1 MSLIQ
6 ELLKQ
11 GIIDKKQAKELEVE
25 VKSSILR
32 EDELI
37 ISKGITSEDFLFK
50 LKAKKEGLVFQEE
63 TPRNISQ
70 EILSLIP
77 EESAKHYEMIAIG
90 KKTGIVQIGMVH
102 PEDLKSQEALKFLA
116 RQGQFDYNVVL
127 ISRRSFSEIMKE
139 YRTLG
144 QEVGEAL
151 EKLKEE
157 QEELGET
164 KINNKEEMQRL
175 VEEAPIS
182 KVVAVILRHA
192 VEGNASDIHIEPTK
206 DQLKIRFRMLGQL
219 YASIYLPLRV
229 HPAVVARL
237 KILSSLK
244 IDENRRPQDGRFST
258 TVSGKH
264 IDFRV
269 STFPTTLGEKVAIRV
284 LDPESGT
291 KSFSDLGIES
301 NNLKIVEE
309 AAKKPIGMIL
319 ATGPTGSGKTTTL
332 YSLLRTLNKENVN
345 IVTLED
351 PVEYFMEG
359 VNQSQVR
366 PEIGYT
372 FAEGLR
378 QILRQDPDIIM
389 VGEIRDEETANLAIH
404 AALTGHLVL
413 STLHTNNATGVV
425 PRLVDMGIKPYL
437 ISPTLSIAIAQR
449 LVRKLCDNCKEEYE
463 PAKEIKDLIQAEINT
478 LPEIV
483 KKDVKIKKDFKLF
496 KNKGCDKCNDTGFT
510 GRIGLYE
517 ILKSSKEI
525 ENLILK
531 EPSEN
536 ALADLAKSQGMI
548 TMKQDGFIKVIN
560 GVTTLE
566 EVLRVADKK

>member
-1 MSLIQ
+1 MLIK

-11 GIIDKKQAKELEVE
+11 GIIDKNQAKELETE

-37 ISKGITSEDFLFK
+37 IQRGITSEDFLFK
-50 LKAKKEGLVFQEE
+50 LKAKKLGLTFKEE
-63 TPRNISQ
+63 TPRDVPQ

-90 KKTGIVQIGMVH
+90 KKSGVIQVGMVH
-102 PEDLKSQEALKFLA
+102 PEDLKSQEALKFLG
-116 RQGQFDYNVVL
+116 RQGKFDYDVIL
-127 ISRRSFSEIMKE
+127 ISRRSFSEVMKE

-151 EKLKEE
+151 EKLDEE
-157 QEELGET
+157 EIDEPKKTENQ
-164 KINNKEEMQRL
+164 EEMQRL

-182 KVVAVILRHA
+182 KMVAVILRHA
-192 VEGNASDIHIEPTK
+192 VEGDASDIHIEPTR

-219 YASIYLPLRV
+219 YPSIYLPLRV
-229 HPAVVARL
+229 HPAIVARL

-258 TVSGKH
+258 TVSGKN

-269 STFPTTLGEKVAIRV
+269 ATFPTTLGEKVAIRV
-284 LDPESGT
+284 LDPQSGM
-291 KSFSDLGIES
+291 KKFSDLGIES

-309 AAKKPIGMIL
+309 AAKRPIGMIL

-332 YSLLRTLNKENVN
+332 YSLLRSLNKEGVN

-359 VNQSQVR
+359 INQSQVR
-366 PEIGYT
+366 PEIGYS

-404 AALTGHLVL
+404 ATLTGHLVL
-413 STLHTNNATGVV
+413 STLHTNNATGVI
-425 PRLVDMGIKPYL
+425 PRLIDMGIKPYL

-449 LVRKLCDNCKEEYE
+449 LVRRLCDNCKEEIE
-463 PAKEIKDLIQAEINT
+463 PAKEIKELIESEINS
-478 LPEIV
+478 LPEVV
-483 KKDVKIKKDFKLF
+483 KKDVDIKKDFKIY
-496 KNKGCDKCNDTGFT
+496 KNKGCDKCNDSGFS

-517 ILKSSKEI
+517 ILKSTEEI
-525 ENLILK
+525 EDLILK

-536 ALADLAKSQGMI
+536 ELAALAKSQGMI
-548 TMKQDGFIKVIN
+548 TMKQDGFIKVVQ

-566 EVLRVADKK
+566 EVLRVADIK

>member
-1 MSLIQ
+1 MPLIQ

-11 GIIDKKQAKELEVE
+11 GIIDKKQAKELEDE
-25 VKSSILR
+25 IKASSLR
-32 EDELI
+32 EEDLI
-37 ISKGITSEDFLFK
+37 LNRGITSEDFLLK
-50 LKAKKEGLVFQEE
+50 LKSKQSGVIYQEE
-63 TPRNISQ
+63 IPKEIPQ

-90 KKTGIVQIGMVH
+90 KDKGVVKVGMIH
-102 PEDLKSQEALKFLA
+102 PEDLKSQEALKFLS
-116 RQGQFDYNVVL
+116 RQSKFEYDIIL
-127 ISRRSFSEIMKE
+127 ISRKGFEEVMKE
-139 YRTLG
+139 YRTLR

-151 EKLKEE
+151 EKLE
-157 QEELGET
+157 QEQELT
-164 KINNKEEMQRL
+164 KGMDATNQEEMQRL

-182 KVVAVILRHA
+182 KMVAVILRHA
-192 VEGNASDIHIEPTK
+192 VEGNASDIHIEPTRDK
-206 DQLKIRFRMLGQL
+206 LKVRFRMLGQL
-219 YASIYLPLRV
+219 YASIYLPLAV
-229 HPAVVARL
+229 HPAVIARL

-269 STFPTTLGEKVAIRV
+269 ATFPTTLGEKVAIRV